1 MITFLVPTFN
11 EKENILNFIETI
23 NKQELSYKYNILFVD
38 DDSNDGSELE
48 LKIAKK
54 KFKNVDYI
62 IRKEKNRDLTQ
73 SIVLAIKN
81 LKYKYTFILD
91 CDLQHD
97 YEKIQE
103 ISNQIIQNNLDIVIG
118 SRFVK
123 YGQNIL
129 MKKRR
134 IIESKIAIILCKL
147 LGIKNVKDPLS
158 GFFIIRTD
166 LLLINKNKIKTRGFK
181 ILLTIIY
188 ILKDNLLLK
197 ETPIKFHKRK
207 FGTSKLNLKVRFL
220 FIEQIFRLKFKL

>member
-23 NKQELSYKYNILFVD
+23 NKLELNYEYNILFAD
-38 DDSNDGSELE
+38 DDSDDGTEMELR
-48 LKIAKK
+48 KAKK
-54 KFKNVDYI
+54 NFGNVDYI

-73 SIVLAIKN
+73 SIVLAIKK

-97 YEKIQE
+97 YEKIGV
-103 ISNQIIQNNLDIVIG
+103 ISNQIIENNLDIVVG

-123 YGQNIL
+123 EGQNIL

-134 IIESKIAIILCKL
+134 IIESKMAIFLCKL
-147 LGIKNVKDPLS
+147 LGIKNIKDPLS
-158 GFFIIRTD
+158 GFFIIRTE
-166 LLLINKNKIKTRGFK
+166 LLLKNQDKIKTRGFK

-188 ILKDNLLLK
+188 ILKDNLILK

-220 FIEQIFRLKFKL
+220 FLEQILRLKFNI

>member
-23 NKQELSYKYNILFVD
+23 NKLELNYEYNILFAD
-38 DDSNDGSELE
+38 DDSDDGTEMELR
-48 LKIAKK
+48 KAKK
-54 KFKNVDYI
+54 IFGNVDYI

-73 SIVLAIKN
+73 SIVLAIKK

-97 YEKIQE
+97 YEKIGV
-103 ISNQIIQNNLDIVIG
+103 ISNQIIENNLDIVVG

-123 YGQNIL
+123 EGQNIL

-134 IIESKIAIILCKL
+134 IIESKMAIFLCKL
-147 LGIKNVKDPLS
+147 LGIKNIKDPLS
-158 GFFIIRTD
+158 GFFIIRTE
-166 LLLINKNKIKTRGFK
+166 LLSKNQDKIKTRGFK

-188 ILKDNLLLK
+188 ILKDNLILK

-207 FGTSKLNLKVRFL
+207 FGASKLNLKVRFL
-220 FIEQIFRLKFKL
+220 FLEQILRLKFNI